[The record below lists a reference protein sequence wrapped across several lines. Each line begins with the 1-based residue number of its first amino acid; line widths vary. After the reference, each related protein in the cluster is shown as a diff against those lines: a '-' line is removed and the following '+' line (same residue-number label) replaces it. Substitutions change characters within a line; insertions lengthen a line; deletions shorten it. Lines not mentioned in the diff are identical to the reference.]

1 MLIMA
6 ARFHSPHPSRRPRRA
21 TRPGAPTL
29 TLVPAGLA
37 AVLPMPRPAARP
49 AGLVLLS
56 CPVCDLDTDPVPPAL
71 AEHAAGVHDDRE
83 HGGRP
88 TAELHTLHILS
99 RALPVPVDGGPGF
112 PGPDLGGAA

>member
-1 MLIMA
+1 MA
-6 ARFHSPHPSRRPRRA
+6 ALFHSPHPFRRHRA
-21 TRPGAPTL
+21 ARSGARAL

-49 AGLVLLS
+49 SRLVLLS
-56 CPVCDLDTDPVPPAL
+56 CPVCDLDTDPVPPAV

-88 TAELHTLHILS
+88 TAELHTIQTLT
-99 RALPVPVDGGPGF
+99 RPLPVPIDGGPGF